1 MKGKNMIYKLKRNIP
16 NIITISR
23 IVSLILGFVFF
34 IKNKIILSLI
44 FYIYGAVSDAF
55 DGYFARK
62 LSAYSKFGQYLDAIS
77 DKLYF
82 LSLIIILLIYKYYL
96 IVIPLII
103 ELIISVIN
111 YLILKKNKKVFTE
124 RVGKFKT
131 TLLITDLILGIISI
145 KIKEIIYPH
154 IIILLLVLYFE
165 FQTVFAYI
173 NQLNNKSKEKIV
185 SFKGKNVI
193 ERIKLLLEEFIYYIK
208 KPITIK

>member
-1 MKGKNMIYKLKRNIP
+1 MIYKLKRNIP

-44 FYIYGAVSDAF
+44 FYIYGAVSDAL

-62 LSAYSKFGQYLDAIS
+62 LSAYSKLGQYLDAIS

-103 ELIISVIN
+103 ESIISVIN

-131 TLLITDLILGIISI
+131 TLLIIDLILGIISI

>member
-1 MKGKNMIYKLKRNIP
+1 MIYKLKRNIP

-44 FYIYGAVSDAF
+44 FYIYGAVSDAL

-103 ELIISVIN
+103 ESIISVIN

-131 TLLITDLILGIISI
+131 TLLIIDLILGIISI

-193 ERIKLLLEEFIYYIK
+193 ERIKLLLKEFIYYIK

>member
-1 MKGKNMIYKLKRNIP
+1 MIYKLKRNIP

-44 FYIYGAVSDAF
+44 FYIYGAVSDAL

-131 TLLITDLILGIISI
+131 TLLIIDLILGIISI

-154 IIILLLVLYFE
+154 TIILLLVLYFE

>member
-1 MKGKNMIYKLKRNIP
+1 MIYKLKRNIP

-96 IVIPLII
+96 
-103 ELIISVIN
+103 
-111 YLILKKNKKVFTE
+111 
-124 RVGKFKT
+124 
-131 TLLITDLILGIISI
+131 
-145 KIKEIIYPH
+145 
-154 IIILLLVLYFE
+154 LYFSFE
-165 FQTVFAYI
+165 TSKLGHCFTHSSGSISPFPF
-173 NQLNNKSKEKIV
+173 KSGLK
-185 SFKGKNVI
+185 S
-193 ERIKLLLEEFIYYIK
+193 R
-208 KPITIK
+208 

>member
-1 MKGKNMIYKLKRNIP
+1 MIYKLKRNIP

-103 ELIISVIN
+103 ELIISAIN

-131 TLLITDLILGIISI
+131 TLLIIDLILGIISI

-193 ERIKLLLEEFIYYIK
+193 ERIKLLLKEFIYYIK

>member
-1 MKGKNMIYKLKRNIP
+1 MIYKLKRNIP

-103 ELIISVIN
+103 ELTISVIN

-131 TLLITDLILGIISI
+131 TLLIIDLILGIISI

-193 ERIKLLLEEFIYYIK
+193 ERIKLLLKEFIYYIK

>member
-1 MKGKNMIYKLKRNIP
+1 MIYKLKRNIP

-44 FYIYGAVSDAF
+44 FYIYGAVSDAL

-131 TLLITDLILGIISI
+131 TLLIIDLILGIISI

-154 IIILLLVLYFE
+154 ITILLLVLYFE

-193 ERIKLLLEEFIYYIK
+193 ERIKLLLKEFIYYIK

>member
-1 MKGKNMIYKLKRNIP
+1 MIYKLKRNIP

-23 IVSLILGFVFF
+23 IASLILGFVFF

-103 ELIISVIN
+103 ELTISVIN

-124 RVGKFKT
+124 RVGKYKT
-131 TLLITDLILGIISI
+131 TLLIIDLILGIISI

-193 ERIKLLLEEFIYYIK
+193 ERIKLLLKEFIYYIK

>member
-1 MKGKNMIYKLKRNIP
+1 MKKNIVKNIP
-16 NIITISR
+16 NALTIIRLLSSFISPFLFINGNIMACISLYSLGIITDCLDGYVAR
-23 IVSLILGFVFF
+23 
-34 IKNKIILSLI
+34 K
-44 FYIYGAVSDAF
+44 YDAVSEL
-55 DGYFARK
+55 GRK
-62 LSAYSKFGQYLDAIS
+62 LDAIS

-96 IVIPLII
+96 MVIPLII

-131 TLLITDLILGIISI
+131 TLLIIDLILGIISI

>member
-1 MKGKNMIYKLKRNIP
+1 MIYKLKRNIP

-44 FYIYGAVSDAF
+44 FYIYGAVSDAL

-131 TLLITDLILGIISI
+131 TLLIIDLILGIISI

-173 NQLNNKSKEKIV
+173 NQLNNQSKEKIV